1 MAKQLVSP
9 VERHLEKAILGVA
22 GILLLGAIAKYLVTS
37 PNQLEMGGEAVS
49 PNAIDEK
56 VAEKAAVVRL
66 AIRNARPPESG
77 VEPLYEVLI
86 DVLDPF
92 RHAGLSI
99 EAPAAVPI
107 GPEVPT
113 VDKVVIRAG
122 EKKLVEM
129 MKLGKPIVRHGRSTF
144 IRDSDGTGGDSFPP
158 ADWVTV
164 SAVFNVEQQMQRQMH
179 EYGPKRN
186 EVIFGRVEMQRRAR
200 RDDGSWSEDDWA
212 LVDTWPA
219 GAVPPKPE
227 VRLAME
233 EGQWVLPRDVR
244 SSLERFLNELRER
257 KTQLDL
263 IRPLPLDVQDG
274 TAWGVPIITSRR
286 DVLLQDYEY
295 LYPNQPLE
303 GEPDDRYPD
312 APTEVTGAIDVDRTP
327 QQIIKGLLEESR
339 QYLEL
344 AQQTRSLGDVTKA
357 YNRAF
362 SAKQH
367 PAATRRDKTDADGL
381 MRRAN
386 QLEDDIKRG
395 IRPGRRHE
403 PVRPGPVEKTQERLH
418 SQQLWIH
425 DAWPGSIKNGNTYQY
440 RLRVWIYNCLAGE
453 PNKFSDPHDAKTV
466 FIEGPWSEPTD
477 PVMIELDTYYFVT
490 NSDAKKD
497 IVSIEMCKWFEGV
510 WVKDRFKF
518 KVGDALN
525 DSSRQKVPPLE
536 GGEGFDMP
544 LITFAADASIVDI
557 DHQRRHRERKR
568 AGRGGV
574 KFEPLSPT
582 CSVVFVDSEG
592 RLHERFLPTDKGHP
606 AKATVL
612 ARVWKP
618 PRRKAG
624 P

>member
-49 PNAIDEK
+49 PNTIDEK

-200 RDDGSWSEDDWA
+200 RDDGSWSED
-212 LVDTWPA
+212 V
-219 GAVPPKPE
+219 
-227 VRLAME
+227 
-233 EGQWVLPRDVR
+233 
-244 SSLERFLNELRER
+244 
-257 KTQLDL
+257 